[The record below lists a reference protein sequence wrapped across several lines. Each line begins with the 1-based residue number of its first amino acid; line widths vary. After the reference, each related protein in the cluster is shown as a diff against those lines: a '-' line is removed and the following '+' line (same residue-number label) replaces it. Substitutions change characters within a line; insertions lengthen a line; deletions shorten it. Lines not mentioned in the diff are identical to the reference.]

1 MNNTIAFNEFS
12 LLDQSGSLLCLHH
25 LGQLGAAEAAAIRET
40 IYYQVRNGHQKV
52 YLDARGVKKA
62 DLSGINEIIQAQHS
76 LRRYDKNLV
85 LVFEQDSV
93 LDQWIVRLGL
103 EDYIETA
110 IVPALRA

>member
-1 MNNTIAFNEFS
+1 MNNAISFNDFT
-12 LLDQSGSLLCLHH
+12 LLDQSGSLLRLHQ
-25 LGQLGAAEAAAIRET
+25 LGQLGAAEAQAIRET

-62 DLSGINEIIQAQHS
+62 DLAGINEIIQAQHS
-76 LRRYDKNLV
+76 LRRYNKNLV

-93 LDQWIVRLGL
+93 LDQWILRLGL

-110 IVPALRA
+110 IVPAKSA